1 MNIPYLSGDSFFACF
16 IELYVAEIER
26 NVHGYFD
33 KVEYIKEE
41 AEVEDK
47 ACASK
52 RGKLYQLARYAERIA
67 EQKKKLEEKAFTLCC
82 ARYERFAYRN
92 GPGKTEAKNC
102 ESFEKVG
109 EHMQIHKKILRVLLD
124 FCLR

>member
-16 IELYVAEIER
+16 IELYVADIER

-47 ACASK
+47 SRASE
-52 RGKLYQLARYAERIA
+52 GGYLYYLAHDAERIA
-67 EQKKKLEEKAFTLCC
+67 EQKKKLEEKAFAL
-82 ARYERFAYRN
+82 RRFWNERFAYRDR
-92 GPGKTEAKNC
+92 PGKTEAKNC
-102 ESFEKVG
+102 ERLEKVG

-124 FCLR
+124 FCLH

>member
-52 RGKLYQLARYAERIA
+52 CGYLNYLAGDAERVS
-67 EQKKKLEEKAFTLCC
+67 EQEKKLEEKAFGLCR
-82 ARYERFAYRN
+82 ARYERFAY
-92 GPGKTEAKNC
+92 
-102 ESFEKVG
+102 
-109 EHMQIHKKILRVLLD
+109 
-124 FCLR
+124 